1 MLLIASNLII
11 KYFTRGY
18 LPKQLLKLNIVGIER
33 LSDRFIY
40 NFSELIEVN
49 KFKARFIESVL
60 KKVID
65 GIEKNKNKFSF
76 NQLIAGLNF
85 LMLLIDCGY

>member
-11 KYFTRGY
+11 KYFTIGY
-18 LPKQLLKLNIVGIER
+18 LPKQLLKLNIVDIER

-49 KFKARFIESVL
+49 KFQARFIESV
-60 KKVID
+60 
-65 GIEKNKNKFSF
+65 
-76 NQLIAGLNF
+76 
-85 LMLLIDCGY
+85 

>member
-1 MLLIASNLII
+1 MLLIASKLII

-18 LPKQLLKLNIVGIER
+18 LPKQLPKLNIVGIER

-49 KFKARFIESVL
+49 KFQARFIESV
-60 KKVID
+60 
-65 GIEKNKNKFSF
+65 
-76 NQLIAGLNF
+76 
-85 LMLLIDCGY
+85 

>member
-18 LPKQLLKLNIVGIER
+18 LPKQLLKLNIVDIER

-49 KFKARFIESVL
+49 KFQARFIESV
-60 KKVID
+60 
-65 GIEKNKNKFSF
+65 
-76 NQLIAGLNF
+76 
-85 LMLLIDCGY
+85 

>member
-1 MLLIASNLII
+1 M
-11 KYFTRGY
+11 
-18 LPKQLLKLNIVGIER
+18 
-33 LSDRFIY
+33 
-40 NFSELIEVN
+40 N
-49 KFKARFIESVL
+49 KFQARFIESVL

-85 LMLLIDCGY
+85 FR